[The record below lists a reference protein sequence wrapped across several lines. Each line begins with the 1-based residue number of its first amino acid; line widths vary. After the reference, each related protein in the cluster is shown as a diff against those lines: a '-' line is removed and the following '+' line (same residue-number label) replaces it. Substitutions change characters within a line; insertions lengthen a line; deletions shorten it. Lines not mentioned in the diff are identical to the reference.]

1 MAERGLPD
9 RAFMPLLVIV
19 GLMAVDLI
27 GAAGVAA
34 PQDLGRMPR
43 STKSSTSPTQWAY
56 STLMTISS
64 TSLSQYAG
72 IEISSGTASSLV
84 ARNTA
89 MRVPSEMT
97 REA

>member
-1 MAERGLPD
+1 
-9 RAFMPLLVIV
+9 
-19 GLMAVDLI
+19 
-27 GAAGVAA
+27 
-34 PQDLGRMPR
+34 MPR
-43 STKSSTSPTQWAY
+43 STKSSTRPTAMAY

-84 ARNTA
+84 AMNTA